1 MVVSAYTI
9 PYDNVS
15 YQRLLTWIT
24 SQIDTPSSQSAALPR
39 APLSRH
45 WAPSSTP
52 IYKVSSVIDRLDP
65 GNELLPVVDWNRLP
79 TMDVAGTFV
88 SRHTNPVDAM
98 LVELGSKHSKRVY
111 ESRLAGVARL
121 LPEPMDV
128 RAVPWQNLRYVHVI
142 AIKAALEAAG
152 SSARSVNATLAAI
165 RKIVH
170 VCVKMKLMPRDDALN
185 IQDVP
190 MIRVQRL
197 PAGREVRIGELEA
210 MIRVCRED
218 KYAAMGWRDIA
229 MFGLLYICGLRR
241 FEVAGVDV
249 EHYDRE
255 TSTLHVI
262 GKGNRERLSYPDPG
276 THAAI
281 ERWLEHRRDFEGPLF
296 LGFKKGG
303 QIQYKAGRISDQT
316 VYDVLKK
323 RQKQAGVQSCAPH
336 DFRRTFGTE
345 LLRQGIDLP
354 TVQRLMGHS
363 DPSTTARYDV
373 RVSEE
378 DRRATRGLHL
388 PVSE

>member
-1 MVVSAYTI
+1 MYIIKDYIA
-9 PYDNVS
+9 DG
-15 YQRLLTWIT
+15 RFG
-24 SQIDTPSSQSAALPR
+24 IDTPYPRTTPPR
-39 APLSRH
+39 APGTGRCRLPCPPM
-45 WAPSSTP
+45 WTP
-52 IYKVSSVIDRLDP
+52 IYKVSDVTDSGDP
-65 GNELLPVVDWNRLP
+65 QGQLLPAVDWNQLP
-79 TMDVAGTFV
+79 TMDLAGTFV
-88 SRHTNPVDAM
+88 SQHANPIDAM
-98 LVELGSKHSKRVY
+98 LVELASRHSKRAY
-111 ESRLAGVARL
+111 ESRLASVARL
-121 LPEPMDV
+121 LPEPLEV

-142 AIKAALEAAG
+142 AIKAAFQAAG
-152 SSARSVNATLAAI
+152 QNATTINATLAAI
-165 RKIVH
+165 RKIAK
-170 VCVKMKLMPRDDALN
+170 VCVRLNLMDREDMLS
-185 IQDVP
+185 IQDVA
-190 MIRVQRL
+190 MLRVHRL

-210 MIRVCRED
+210 IIRACRD
-218 KYAAMGWRDIA
+218 DQHAAMGWRDIA

-241 FEVAGVDV
+241 FEVVAVDV

-255 TSTLHVI
+255 TSTLRVI
-262 GKGNRERLSYPDPG
+262 GKGNKERLSFPDPG

-281 ERWLEHRRDFEGPLF
+281 ERWLEYRQDFEGPLF

-303 QIQYKAGRISDQT
+303 EIQYASGRISDQT
-316 VYDVLKK
+316 VYDVVKK

-388 PVSE
+388 PVGKVLD